1 MTAEGRKVLEML
13 AAGKITAEDADR
25 LLDKLSPGRSP
36 GSESSAPAG
45 ELPPAPEANSP
56 RYLRIIVEKP
66 GGDNVNMRVPLNF
79 LRAQS
84 GLLAIL
90 PQSVLDKLSD
100 SDIDVSNL
108 SSLRGKGLEVAL
120 QELNIQVEQSSGK
133 KVRLYCE

>member
-1 MTAEGRKVLEML
+1 MSVERKKILEML

-25 LLDKLSPGRSP
+25 LLDKLSSGRLAS
-36 GSESSAPAG
+36 SEPSASAEEAASSTDG
-45 ELPPAPEANSP
+45 KSP
-56 RYLRIIVEKP
+56 RYLRIVVEKP

-90 PQSVLDKLSD
+90 PQRVLDKLAD
-100 SDIDVSNL
+100 SGIDVDKF
-108 SSLRGKGLEVAL
+108 SSLRGKGLEAAL
-120 QELNIQVEQSSGK
+120 QELNIEVEQNSGK

>member
-1 MTAEGRKVLEML
+1 MSVERKKILEML

-25 LLDKLSPGRSP
+25 LLDKLSPGRLPS
-36 GSESSAPAG
+36 SESPTSA
-45 ELPPAPEANSP
+45 EEAASSADAKSP
-56 RYLRIIVEKP
+56 RYLRIVVEKP

-90 PQSVLDKLSD
+90 PQRVLDKLSD
-100 SDIDVSNL
+100 SGIDVDKF
-108 SSLRGKGLEVAL
+108 SSLRGKGLEAAL
-120 QELNIQVEQSSGK
+120 QELNIEVEQSSGK

>member
-1 MTAEGRKVLEML
+1 MSVERKKILEML

-25 LLDKLSPGRSP
+25 LLDKLFPGPLPS
-36 GSESSAPAG
+36 SESPASAEGAAHSA
-45 ELPPAPEANSP
+45 ESKSP
-56 RYLRIIVEKP
+56 RYLRIVVEKP

-90 PQSVLDKLSD
+90 PQRVLDKLSD
-100 SDIDVSNL
+100 SGIDVDKF
-108 SSLRGKGLEVAL
+108 SSLRGKGLEAVV
-120 QELNIQVEQSSGK
+120 QELNIEVEQSSGK